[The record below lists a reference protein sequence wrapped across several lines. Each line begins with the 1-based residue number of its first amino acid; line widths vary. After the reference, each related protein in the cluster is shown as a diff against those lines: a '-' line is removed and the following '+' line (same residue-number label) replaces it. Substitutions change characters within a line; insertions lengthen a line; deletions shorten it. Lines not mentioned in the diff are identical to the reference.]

1 VTDAHER
8 AKDYLSEDEVA
19 TLLEA
24 AKHGRHGVRDYLLI
38 LIALRHALR
47 ASEVASIRVEDIDLR
62 RSRMWVRRLKGSLS
76 TQQPLA
82 GDELR
87 ALRRYLRERDST
99 LPWLFVSERG
109 TPITRKGVD
118 YIVRQAA
125 ARAGLQG
132 VHAHTLRHSCGF
144 ALANRGT
151 EQRVLQDWLG
161 HRDPKHTSYYTR
173 IAARLW
179 S

>member
-38 LIALRHALR
+38 LIAFRHALR

-125 ARAGLQG
+125 ARALVRLRARQSRDRAAGAAGLAWTSG
-132 VHAHTLRHSCGF
+132 SEAHELLHAHRCS
-144 ALANRGT
+144 A
-151 EQRVLQDWLG
+151 V
-161 HRDPKHTSYYTR
+161 
-173 IAARLW
+173 
-179 S
+179 

>member
-38 LIALRHALR
+38 LIAFRHALR

-76 TQQPLA
+76 TQ
-82 GDELR
+82 
-87 ALRRYLRERDST
+87 RYLRERDST

-132 VHAHTLRHSCGF
+132 IHAHTLRHSCGF

-173 IAARLW
+173 IAARRFDGLW